1 MRGVD
6 EKCEWNVWM
15 RGVVEVCMR
24 GVKEKC
30 E

>member
-15 RGVVEVCMR
+15 RGVDG
-24 GVKEKC
+24 GVYERC
-30 E
+30 EGEM